1 MSHPSAEELHQV
13 AYGLAPPPAHLDGCL
28 QCREDLAAIEAE
40 RTALRDVLRED
51 LDAPL
56 RRKHGGRALQISAVA
71 ALLLGLVVLLVWV
84 PGRTP
89 VPAKEDDVE
98 QLLNRVEQLTTEAT
112 KLELEIA
119 QLEMVI
125 QHTRNMLDPDWIKKQ
140 KSSSPRPLSEEKK

>member
-28 QCREDLAAIEAE
+28 RCREDLAAIEAE

-56 RRKHGGRALQISAVA
+56 RRRHGARTLQIAAVA

-89 VPAKEDDVE
+89 VPAEQDNVE
-98 QLLNRVEQLTTEAT
+98 LLLNRIEQLTAQAT

-119 QLEMVI
+119 QLEQAI
-125 QHTRNMLDPDWIKKQ
+125 QHTRNMLDPEWWKKQ
-140 KSSSPRPLSEEKK
+140 QSKSIRPLSEKKD